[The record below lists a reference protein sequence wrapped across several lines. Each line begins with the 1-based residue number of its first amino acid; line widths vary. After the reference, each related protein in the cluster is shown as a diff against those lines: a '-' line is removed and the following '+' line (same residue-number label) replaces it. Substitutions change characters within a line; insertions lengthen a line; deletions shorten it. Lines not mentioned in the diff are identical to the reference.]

1 MDARDT
7 EFPNSDTDR
16 STSDMAWRSV
26 SYLTAGILLYGGI
39 GWVLGYFFGHQSAFI
54 AAGVILGI
62 SLALYLTYARI
73 SYNPRDT
80 TTNELRKPP
89 Q

>member
-1 MDARDT
+1 MKARNT
-7 EFPNSDTDR
+7 EFPSSGADR

-39 GWVLGYFFGHQSAFI
+39 GWLLGHYFGHQSAFI

-62 SLALYLTYARI
+62 SLALYLTYARV
-73 SYNPRDT
+73 SYLERNAT
-80 TTNELRKPP
+80 TSDLRKPP

>member
-1 MDARDT
+1 MKARDT
-7 EFPNSDTDR
+7 DFPTSATDR

-39 GWVLGYFFGHQSAFI
+39 GWVLGHFFGHQSAFI

-62 SLALYLTYARI
+62 SLALYLTYARV
-73 SYNPRDT
+73 SYQQRDAT
-80 TTNELRKPP
+80 TSDLRKPP

>member
-1 MDARDT
+1 MKARDT
-7 EFPNSDTDR
+7 EFPISDKDR

-26 SYLTAGILLYGGI
+26 SYLTAGILFYGGI

-62 SLALYLTYARI
+62 ALALYLTYARV
-73 SYNPRDT
+73 SFTERNAT
-80 TTNELRKPP
+80 TSDLRKPP